1 MITLGNKPPVM
12 NNTVTSKNDLR
23 NTKSKMKTNP
33 TGGFGT
39 LGNLQ
44 ALGSKIIGPKI
55 SVIKR

>member
-39 LGNLQ
+39 LGNL
-44 ALGSKIIGPKI
+44 
-55 SVIKR
+55 

>member
-1 MITLGNKPPVM
+1 MITLGNKPPLVGSTL
-12 NNTVTSKNDLR
+12 NSKNDLR

-33 TGGFGT
+33 TGGIGN
-39 LGNLQ
+39 LGHLQ

>member
-1 MITLGNKPPVM
+1 M

-33 TGGFGT
+33 TGGIGN
-39 LGNLQ
+39 LGYLQ